1 MARSKII
8 TVGEVPA
15 VAGLET
21 VVLWAIVWLLLINL
35 ATYLVFA
42 YDKRAA
48 EQGGWRISE
57 NTLLMMALLGGSP
70 GALIARHQL
79 RHKTRKQPFSTTL
92 YLVVGLHL
100 VLVAA
105 LAVTV
110 LNGSLQQAF
119 ATALG

>member
-1 MARSKII
+1 M
-8 TVGEVPA
+8 
-15 VAGLET
+15 
-21 VVLWAIVWLLLINL
+21 VWLLLINL
-35 ATYLVFA
+35 ATYLAFA

-48 EQGGWRISE
+48 ERGDWRISE

-79 RHKTRKQPFSTTL
+79 GHKTRKQPFSAAL

-105 LAVTV
+105 LTVSV
-110 LNGSLQQAF
+110 LNGTLRQAF